1 MISQKLRIFEMKRLR
16 SAAIV
21 SLMLSFEAAA
31 YERIS
36 LHLKCD
42 GNGRAIGPNFG
53 GEQKFTFS
61 EIIQIDDNK
70 LATKS
75 GTRIL
80 TVTENKISHVE
91 SDGDNVQYLFEIDR
105 RTGRLIWI
113 IRSTDGKSV
122 FDIDAQCQKTSAK
135 NKLF

>member
-1 MISQKLRIFEMKRLR
+1 MRLILTAIF
-16 SAAIV
+16 
-21 SLMLSFEAAA
+21 SLMPFFEAAA
-31 YERIS
+31 DERLS
-36 LHLKCD
+36 LQLKCD
-42 GNGRAIGPNFG
+42 GNGRAIGTNFG

-91 SDGDNVQYLFEIDR
+91 SDRDSIQYLFEIDR

-113 IRSTDGKSV
+113 MRSADGKSV